1 MPQKKVTFIPEN
13 SNPLQEKFVN
23 CLMKKGK
30 KSTARR
36 IFKDAL
42 QILSD
47 KTQKDPV
54 RLFEKAIEN
63 VKPQLEV
70 RPKRIGGAVYQI
82 PVEVKANR
90 QQTLSIRWILACS
103 RGRKGMPISNKLAE
117 ELLLASNGEGNAIKK
132 REDVNKMAIA
142 NKAFAHY
149 AKY

>member
-13 SNPLQEKFVN
+13 SSPLQEKFIN
-23 CLMKKGK
+23 CIMKGGK
-30 KSTARR
+30 KSLARR
-36 IFKDAL
+36 IFNDSL

-47 KTQKDPV
+47 KTQKDPI

-63 VKPQLEV
+63 VKPILEV
-70 RPKRIGGAVYQI
+70 KPKRIGGGVYQI
-82 PVEVKANR
+82 PVEVKAKR
-90 QQTLSIRWILACS
+90 QQTLSIRWILIS
-103 RGRKGMPISNKLAE
+103 TRNRKGTTIANKLAE
-117 ELLLASNGEGNAIKK
+117 ELMLAANGEGNAMKK